1 MEGQNARE
9 DTVNLNE
16 RLQLEKEI
24 LERIDQIRSLD
35 DAGEVSEEIERAILE
50 RELRELESQLEGEEV
65 LVIRRRRRG

>member
-1 MEGQNARE
+1 MDGRATARE

-35 DAGEVSEEIERAILE
+35 DSGEVSEEIERAILE
-50 RELRELESQLEGEEV
+50 RELKELESQLEEEEV
-65 LVIRRRRRG
+65 LVLRRRRR

>member
-1 MEGQNARE
+1 M
-9 DTVNLNE
+9 NLNE

-65 LVIRRRRRG
+65 LVVRRRRRG

>member
-1 MEGQNARE
+1 M
-9 DTVNLNE
+9 NLNE

-50 RELRELESQLEGEEV
+50 RELRELESQLEEEQV
-65 LVIRRRRRG
+65 LVLRRRRRG

>member
-65 LVIRRRRRG
+65 LVLRRRRRG

>member
-1 MEGQNARE
+1 M
-9 DTVNLNE
+9 NLNE

-50 RELRELESQLEGEEV
+50 RELRELESQLEEEEV
-65 LVIRRRRRG
+65 LVLRRRRRG

>member
-1 MEGQNARE
+1 
-9 DTVNLNE
+9 VNLNE

-65 LVIRRRRRG
+65 LVLRRRRRG